1 MAGVLLK
8 IKRFSRHNHHH
19 PVTLPMGISKVD
31 NIALALRRLACVLG
45 MFAIEADKAQ
55 LPDTPLEYSQR
66 Y

>member
-1 MAGVLLK
+1 
-8 IKRFSRHNHHH
+8 
-19 PVTLPMGISKVD
+19 MGISKVD